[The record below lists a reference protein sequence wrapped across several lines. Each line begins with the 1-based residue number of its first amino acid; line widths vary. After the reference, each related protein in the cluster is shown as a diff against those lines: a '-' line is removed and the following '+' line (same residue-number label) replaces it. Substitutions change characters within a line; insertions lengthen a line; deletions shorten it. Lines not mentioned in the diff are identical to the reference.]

1 MSSKAV
7 ALSEWRRDLGL
18 LAAFVGATYAGF
30 FLIGSVAGLSTNL
43 IVGRLLSI
51 TLVAAAFAVLTLG
64 LNLHWG
70 FTGMFNIG
78 VAGFMAIGVYTMAIL
93 TAPADP
99 VGSPVGGFGLPV
111 WIGVIGG
118 MVTAGAFGA
127 VLSLPALRVRA
138 DYFAIITLGFSEI
151 VRLTL
156 LSGTFREIS
165 AGDQLY
171 GTGGGRGIRYEPTSN
186 VVEWL
191 FGFPGMASLRESV
204 EDLIASVGL
213 SSTVVDRF
221 VYALVVI
228 LCVIV
233 AYVLLR
239 RIVSSP
245 FGRVLKAI
253 RDDEIVARSLGKN
266 TKKTKVVAF
275 AVGAALMGLGGM
287 LWLGRTG
294 SVTPEEFMPIIT
306 FYVFIALIIGG
317 SGSNTGAVFGAFA
330 FAAFLWEGPRYFNR
344 VIDAFIDIDAPSTI
358 AGATAELLS
367 LNVVPF
373 ISYFLDSLEEIRWI
387 VVGVVLVGLMLYR
400 PSGLFG
406 DRKEIA
412 AGTNLFERPDKEGT
426 DE

>member
-1 MSSKAV
+1 MSNKAV

-18 LAAFVGATYAGF
+18 LIGFVAATFAAF

-43 IVGRLLSI
+43 IVGRLISI
-51 TLVAAAFAVLTLG
+51 TLVAAAFAVLALG

-70 FTGMFNIG
+70 YTGMFNIG

-118 MVTAGAFGA
+118 MVTAGVFGA

-165 AGDQLY
+165 VGDQLY

-204 EDLIASVGL
+204 IDLIASVGL
-213 SSTVVDRF
+213 SSTIFDRF
-221 VYALVVI
+221 VYAIVVI

-233 AYVLLR
+233 AYTLLR

-266 TKKTKVVAF
+266 TQKTKVVAF

-317 SGSNTGAVFGAFA
+317 AGSNTGAVFGAFA

-344 VIDAFIDIDAPSTI
+344 VIDAVIDIDAPSTI
-358 AGATAELLS
+358 AGATAELAS

-412 AGTNLFERPDKEGT
+412 AGANLFERPNQEET